1 MRKEAVPQIRYCQ
14 NDNLYGI
21 FYINLRL
28 WTKVLPKKKMFGK
41 GISTL
46 SMEEKVSP
54 AIIITFQADLS
65 QLVRDTQGKMQEGL
79 SENTITTP
87 TSLENITFNQSV
99 HD

>member
-1 MRKEAVPQIRYCQ
+1 MTTCMVSFMLTLDYGRK
-14 NDNLYGI
+14 L
-21 FYINLRL
+21 FL
-28 WTKVLPKKKMFGK
+28 KKKMFGK

-99 HD
+99 HDYSILSTRTKWPN